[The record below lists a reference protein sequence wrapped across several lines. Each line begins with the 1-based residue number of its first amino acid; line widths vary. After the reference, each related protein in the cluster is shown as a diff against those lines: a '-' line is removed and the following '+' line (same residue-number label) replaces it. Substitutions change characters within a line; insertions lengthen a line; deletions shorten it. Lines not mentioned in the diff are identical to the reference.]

1 MVRATH
7 SPVYL
12 SIEFMTKPKCVLAL
26 FLGFSLHEE
35 WGPGNM
41 ATFELDTTVAYNVFE
56 IHFYVPDSYL

>member
-1 MVRATH
+1 
-7 SPVYL
+7 
-12 SIEFMTKPKCVLAL
+12 MTKPKCVLAL

-41 ATFELDTTVAYNVFE
+41 AIFELDTTVAYNVFE